1 MFCTNCGASL
11 PDGAALCPQCGAAV
25 EEAVAQDLEKTA
37 ESFTEPRYQAPDQPV
52 NQEAAQPQYQ
62 APVYQEAAQPQYQ
75 APVYQEAAQPQ
86 YQAPVYQAPTQ
97 PSYHETA
104 QQPNLLIFGILS
116 IVLACFTGIGGIIL
130 GAIGR
135 SKGKAYALSGG
146 RQLTGTAKVGFI
158 LSLVGLILGIVMTVV
173 YAIIFIAAAAAGGSS
188 SYYYYY

>member
-37 ESFTEPRYQAPDQPV
+37 ESFTEPRYQAPEQPV
-52 NQEAAQPQYQ
+52 N
-62 APVYQEAAQPQYQ
+62 QEAAQPQYQ

-173 YAIIFIAAAAAGGSS
+173 YAIIFITAAAAGGSS